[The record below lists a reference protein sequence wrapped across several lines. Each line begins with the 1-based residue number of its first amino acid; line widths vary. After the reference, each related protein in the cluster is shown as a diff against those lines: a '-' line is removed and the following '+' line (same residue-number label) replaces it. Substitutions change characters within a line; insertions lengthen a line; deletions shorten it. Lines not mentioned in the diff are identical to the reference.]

1 MYSDAKN
8 LYGREMSQKLP
19 VDSFKWITDTSIFD
33 DEFIRNYNGDSN
45 KGYIIEVDVEYPKEL
60 HDLHTGFPFL
70 PDRIKINKCNKFVCN
85 LYDKKIYVVHI
96 RALKEALNH
105 GLILKKV
112 HKVIEFNQ
120 KAWLKPYI
128 DMNTELRKKA
138 KNDREFIE

>member
-85 LYDKKIYVVHI
+85 LYDKKNLCCSHKSFKRSI
-96 RALKEALNH
+96 KSWPNT
-105 GLILKKV
+105 KKSS
-112 HKVIEFNQ
+112 
-120 KAWLKPYI
+120 
-128 DMNTELRKKA
+128 
-138 KNDREFIE
+138 